1 MAPAA
6 GRESG
11 RPAGG
16 VRTVPVPRPLP
27 LRAAYWPAGQ
37 GSRVTPNHCL
47 PEVRRAPK
55 GVSGAQPR
63 ERARAPA
70 QRLCP
75 PRDPKQSMRWLQER
89 PGQRPLRLPAAG
101 RGPGHVPMYPGVF
114 CPLPSCVSPCRT
126 PGLRDPLVL
135 RRPHPLLSLEE
146 FQPPS
151 VLPCCPPAATSS
163 HPASSYI

>member
-63 ERARAPA
+63 ERARARACAKALPS
-70 QRLCP
+70 QG
-75 PRDPKQSMRWLQER
+75 PKAIDALATGEVRSATPQA
-89 PGQRPLRLPAAG
+89 PC
-101 RGPGHVPMYPGVF
+101 RGPWARARAHVPW
-114 CPLPSCVSPCRT
+114 C
-126 PGLRDPLVL
+126 
-135 RRPHPLLSLEE
+135 LLSLTILCV
-146 FQPPS
+146 S
-151 VLPCCPPAATSS
+151 V
-163 HPASSYI
+163 

>member
-27 LRAAYWPAGQ
+27 LRAAYWPVGQ
-37 GSRVTPNHCL
+37 GSRGTPNHCL
-47 PEVRRAPK
+47 PEMRRAPK

-75 PRDPKQSMRWLQER
+75 PRDPGNRCGGYRRGRVSE
-89 PGQRPLRLPAAG
+89 PSGSLPPAV
-101 RGPGHVPMYPGVF
+101 GPGT
-114 CPLPSCVSPCRT
+114 CPCTLVSSVSYHPVCPRVG
-126 PGLRDPLVL
+126 PQGLRAPLVL
-135 RRPHPLLSLEE
+135 CRPHPLLSLEE

-151 VLPCCPPAATSS
+151 VLPCCPHAATSS
-163 HPASSYI
+163 HSASSYI